1 MQPHFSH
8 QNEATLFD
16 PLEIVFAK
24 IGLGRRVFY
33 HTARS
38 GGPESMRL
46 ALDVLEGENF
56 AGVNYDSVGPRGPR
70 AAELAA
76 VDALDSDGSFFPPR
90 NRPRPDRVPPQGVRT
105 RE

>member
-16 PLEIVFAK
+16 PLEIVLAK

-46 ALDVLEGENF
+46 ALDILEGQN
-56 AGVNYDSVGPRGPR
+56 
-70 AAELAA
+70 LARKNGFL
-76 VDALDSDGSFFPPR
+76 DPLALR
-90 NRPRPDRVPPQGVRT
+90 L
-105 RE
+105 